1 MSGEISIESAAVK
14 YADRGLYVFPVN
26 GKTKRPMTQ
35 HGNLDASAD
44 PLVVAEVFRQCVER
58 SPGAVGIGVNM
69 GPSGLVLFD
78 PDSNAAEAAL
88 RKRGGDAALSLGRV
102 VLTSRGRHY
111 YYRAPEG
118 VLLNGVA
125 RFCGIENL
133 DVRSGSSYGILPP
146 SPHPSGAVY
155 RFADYG
161 ATEGVARFLD
171 DLAPC
176 PPSLVEMLREH
187 SERHSNPA
195 EGLRDATGRT
205 MLPTGTRNA
214 VIFRAAAEARRFGA
228 DVEAVTA
235 LAEVMGEKQCREQ
248 LPEREVESIV
258 KSVMSN
264 VSMDRAAVIPEDML
278 ITSEQLVEIVASEP
292 WPDPLPIE
300 AARERPAFPVDVF
313 PGWLGEW
320 VAAEAEATQTPADMA
335 GVMSLAAVAT
345 TIQRAVDIDLGGW
358 VEPLCIWSLAIMESG
373 SRKSQ
378 VMSDVFA
385 PIITAESVLRDEYAP
400 AEKERAADEKVYREA
415 VKRLAL
421 VEAKAIESGDGE
433 AHAEARRKRSE
444 AESRLRGLES
454 ERRPLP
460 RLFAEDVT
468 PERYLRLMQD
478 QRGAITLASDEG
490 GVFATFGGRYRQGG
504 DAYIEPLLKAH
515 AGSPIR
521 VDRQTGD
528 PISID
533 RPRGSIAVAL
543 QEEALR
549 KIGEI
554 PGAVGLGLIARCMA
568 VFPPDLIGTRTATA
582 ASVPAS
588 TASAYS
594 ERMQALASVGYR
606 AEGFY
611 VLRLDEQAREAFDTF
626 RGADHHE
633 GRLIGDLAP
642 IRAWG
647 SKMPGLVARIS
658 GLLHMAEHGVDGLRV
673 PVSRGTVER
682 AIRFAEDYLIPHAFV
697 LHEVAAESAERRAAR
712 DILAWIIRD
721 GITEM
726 TSREATRAVR
736 WLETRNGVRDS
747 GLALLADPHGVL
759 RLVGGKAGTREVR
772 WVVNPKVHEGADKPD
787 KANGAATRLSGLSGL
802 SGVPNTPSE
811 GR

>member
-1 MSGEISIESAAVK
+1 MSGNISIESAAVK
-14 YADRGLYVFPVN
+14 YADRGLHVFPVS
-26 GKTKRPMTQ
+26 GRTKRPMTDNG
-35 HGNLDASAD
+35 HLDASAD
-44 PLVVAEVFRQCVER
+44 PFVVAEMFRQPVET
-58 SPGAVGIGVNM
+58 SPGAVGIGVHV

-78 PDSNAAEAAL
+78 PDSDAAEAAL
-88 RKRGGDAALSLGRV
+88 RKRVGDKALSLGRV

-118 VLLNGVA
+118 VSLNGVE

-146 SPHPSGAVY
+146 SPHPSGKVY

-161 ATEGVARFLD
+161 MAEGVARFLD
-171 DLAPC
+171 ELAPC
-176 PPSLVEMLREH
+176 PPVLVEMLREH

-195 EGLRDATGRT
+195 EGLRDADGRT
-205 MLPTGTRNA
+205 WLPKGTRNA
-214 VIFRAAAEARRFGA
+214 VIFRAAAEARRYGA
-228 DVEAVTA
+228 DVEAVTV

-248 LPEREVESIV
+248 IPEREVAGIV
-258 KSVMSN
+258 KSVMRN

-278 ITSEQLVEIVASEP
+278 ITSEHFVEIVASEP

-300 AARERPAFPVDVF
+300 AARARPAFPVDVF

-345 TIQRAVDIDLGGW
+345 TIQRAVEIDVGGW

-378 VMSDVFA
+378 VMGDVFA
-385 PIITAESVLRDEYAP
+385 PIIAAESVLRDEYAP
-400 AEKERAADEKVYREA
+400 AEQERAGDEAAYAEGLKKLRTD
-415 VKRLAL
+415 
-421 VEAKAIESGDGE
+421 EAKAIQSGDE
-433 AHAEARRKRSE
+433 EKREEARRKRTE
-444 AESRLRGLES
+444 AEDRLRDLKS

-468 PERYLRLMQD
+468 PERYLRLMQE

-515 AGSPIR
+515 AGSAIR
-521 VDRQTGD
+521 VDRQNGE

-533 RPRGSIAVAL
+533 RPRGSIAVSL

-582 ASVPAS
+582 ASVPVS

-594 ERMQALASVGYR
+594 ERMQALASLGYR

-611 VLRLDEQAREAFDTF
+611 VLRLDEQARESFDTF
-626 RGADHHE
+626 RGLDHHE

-658 GLLHMAEHGVDGLRV
+658 GLLHMAEHGADGLRV
-673 PVSRGTVER
+673 PVSHGTVER

-712 DILAWIIRD
+712 DILAWIIRE

-726 TSREATRAVR
+726 TSRDATRAVR
-736 WLETRNGVRDS
+736 WLETKNGVRDS
-747 GLALLADPHGVL
+747 ALALLVDPHGVL
-759 RLVGGKAGTREVR
+759 RLVSGKTGTREVR
-772 WVVNPKVHEGADKPD
+772 WVVNPKVHERADKAD
-787 KANGAATRLSGLSGL
+787 KAGAAGRRLSGLSAL
-802 SGVPNTPSE
+802 SGVPKTASE
-811 GR
+811 VQ

>member
-1 MSGEISIESAAVK
+1 MSANISIESAAVK
-14 YADRGLYVFPVN
+14 YADRGLYVFPVS
-26 GKTKRPMTQ
+26 GKTKRPMTE

-44 PLVVAEVFRQCVER
+44 PFVVAEMFRQRVER

-69 GPSGLVLFD
+69 GPSGLILFD
-78 PDSNAAEAAL
+78 PDSGAAQAAL
-88 RKRGGDAALSLGRV
+88 RKRAGDAALSRGRV
-102 VLTSRGRHY
+102 VLTGRGLHY
-111 YYRAPEG
+111 YYKAPEA
-118 VLLNGVA
+118 VLLNGVT
-125 RFCGIENL
+125 RLCGIENL

-161 ATEGVARFLD
+161 TAEGIARFLD

-176 PPSLVEMLREH
+176 PSVLVEMLREH

-195 EGLRDATGRT
+195 EGLRDEDGRT
-205 MLPTGTRNA
+205 WLPRGTRNA
-214 VIFRAAAEARRFGA
+214 VIWRAAAEARRYGA

-235 LAEVMGEKQCREQ
+235 LAEVMGERQCREQ
-248 LPEREVESIV
+248 IPEREVEGIV
-258 KSVMSN
+258 KSVMKN
-264 VSMDRAAVIPEDML
+264 VGMDCAAFIPEDRL
-278 ITSEQLVEIVASEP
+278 ITSEQLVEMAASEP
-292 WPDPLPIE
+292 WLDPLPIE

-345 TIQRAVDIDLGGW
+345 TIQRAVEIDVGGW

-385 PIITAESVLRDEYAP
+385 PIIAAEGVLRDEYAP
-400 AEKERAADEKVYREA
+400 AEQERAGDAAAYVEGLKKLRA
-415 VKRLAL
+415 
-421 VEAKAIESGDGE
+421 VEAKAILTGDEEKRDE
-433 AHAEARRKRSE
+433 ARRNRTVAEAR
-444 AESRLRGLES
+444 LRDLES

-468 PERYLRLMQD
+468 PERYLRLMQE

-504 DAYIEPLLKAH
+504 DAYLEPLLKAH
-515 AGSPIR
+515 AGSSIR
-521 VDRQTGD
+521 VDRQTGE

-533 RPRGSIAVAL
+533 RPRGSLAVSL

-582 ASVPAS
+582 ASVPTS

-611 VLRLDEQAREAFDTF
+611 VLRLDEQARESFDTF
-626 RGADHHE
+626 RGLDHHE

-658 GLLHMAEHGVDGLRV
+658 GLLHMAEHGADGVRA
-673 PVSRGTVER
+673 PVSHGTVER

-712 DILAWIIRD
+712 DILAWIIRH

-736 WLETRNGVRDS
+736 WLETQNGVRDS
-747 GLALLADPHGVL
+747 GLALLVDPHGVL
-759 RLVGGKAGTREVR
+759 RLVGRKAGTREVR
-772 WVVNPKVHEGADKPD
+772 WVVNPKVHERADKAD
-787 KANGAATRLSGLSGL
+787 KAGTRSSGLSAL
-802 SGVPNTPSE
+802 SGVPKTPSE